1 MQYLTPQQVYKQF
14 GYHPRSLAEWADQ
27 GKIICVK
34 SPGGHRRYPLSSL
47 ENMKA
52 NTDTRTI
59 VLYARV
65 STRGQMDALQ
75 SQIIYLGEHYPGS
88 ELVKDVASGMNWKRK
103 NFVRL
108 MERVA
113 AKEVKTIV
121 IGHKDRLCRFGFEF
135 VEWFCNLNGCNIV
148 VLDNTKLSPHEELM
162 QDFVSI
168 MHCMS
173 SRLYFLRAYKKKVE
187 VEYEKDF
194 GKKLEENSENS
205 SQTELSMI

>member
-14 GYHPRSLAEWADQ
+14 GYHPKSLAEWADE
-27 GKIICVK
+27 GKIEYIK

-47 ENMKA
+47 ENLDNKI
-52 NTDTRTI
+52 DTRTT

-65 STRGQMDALQ
+65 STRSQMDALD
-75 SQIIYLGEHYPGS
+75 SQIKYLGQHYPGA
-88 ELVKDVASGMNWKRK
+88 ELIKDIASGMNWKRK
-103 NFVRL
+103 NFVKL

-121 IGHKDRLCRFGFEF
+121 VGHKDRLCRFGFEF
-135 VEWFCNLNGCNIV
+135 VEWFCNLNDCTIV

-162 QDFVSI
+162 QDFISI

-173 SRLYFLRAYKKKVE
+173 SRLYFLRTYQKKIKE
-187 VEYEKDF
+187 DYQENLEK
-194 GKKLEENSENS
+194 G
-205 SQTELSMI
+205 SQT